1 MIIELKTFED
11 MSAAE
16 QRQHLLEIFSVDD
29 GSVGP
34 EDWEELKKIF
44 RKERIRQPKSERRGY
59 LTCNEL
65 AELVGRSAD
74 TIRKLFINDKG
85 VEKRTTSGRNRKP
98 YTTML
103 ISRVAA
109 KRRFP
114 DLALLKRSQSAY
126 LGAMAASP
134 VRVFAVMLLLVARR

>member
-11 MSAAE
+11 MNAAE
-16 QRQHLLEIFSVDD
+16 QRQHLLDILSDD
-29 GSVGP
+29 HGEVSP
-34 EDWEELKKIF
+34 DELEEF
-44 RKERIRQPKSERRGY
+44 RKLFLKRHRTKSDRRAY
-59 LTCNEL
+59 LTCKEL
-65 AELVGRSAD
+65 SELVGRSAD

-103 ISRVAA
+103 ISRAAA

-114 DLALLKRSQSAY
+114 DLEI
-126 LGAMAASP
+126 
-134 VRVFAVMLLLVARR
+134 